1 VDDILSLLFLLQGYF
16 AFLSQVCCFQKTF
29 DLDNMLY
36 SSSCAALASHF
47 NPISSIGYS
56 SSCSSCNH
64 SALGLSSRRRIVLLA
79 AAVQLRASDE
89 KDNRIRGGSGVGG
102 ELVRCG
108 RRAMVERAVLPG
120 AALLISMTVA
130 GSVNAAAGE
139 VEGPA
144 AAAKNELIQSK
155 SCFPKHDDG
164 SLMVVV
170 LAQKIAVPLQVLG
183 CGFSILPEYLSLRMV
198 KNQATQ
204 LIPCFGSVRRG
215 YVPHVKC
222 GPGASK
228 GW

>member
-1 VDDILSLLFLLQGYF
+1 
-16 AFLSQVCCFQKTF
+16 
-29 DLDNMLY
+29 
-36 SSSCAALASHF
+36 
-47 NPISSIGYS
+47 
-56 SSCSSCNH
+56 
-64 SALGLSSRRRIVLLA
+64 VLLA